1 VSQLLPQNHYRL
13 ITYLS
18 ILLALA
24 LSPIQPAQAVVQ
36 QATPTPV
43 VVGILSPLPGQ
54 AGQGQFPIIVNTHVE
69 GFQFAELSFGYY
81 EDPTQTWFLIAQ
93 SVEPVSNA
101 KMAEW
106 DTSTI
111 TDGNYTLRLVVS
123 LQDGSKI
130 TTAVTGIRV
139 RNYSPIETDTPAPSP
154 TPAPGQTPL
163 PTITPT
169 PTISPIPPTLTPLA
183 TNPAQITNQDVTSN
197 FWQGVAIAFVIFLF
211 IGLYG
216 AIRRAIRKGSQ

>member
-1 VSQLLPQNHYRL
+1 M
-13 ITYLS
+13 
-18 ILLALA
+18 
-24 LSPIQPAQAVVQ
+24 
-36 QATPTPV
+36 
-43 VVGILSPLPGQ
+43 GILSPLPGQ
-54 AGQGQFPIIVNTHVE
+54 AVQGQFPIIVNTNID
-69 GFQFAELSFGYY
+69 GFQSAELSFGYY
-81 EDPTQTWFLIAQ
+81 EDPTQTWFLITQ
-93 SVEPVSNA
+93 SIEPISNS

-123 LQDGSKI
+123 LQDGSQI

-139 RNYSPIETDTPAPSP
+139 RNYSPIETDTPTPSP

-183 TNPAQITNQDVTSN
+183 TNPVQISTQDMTNN
-197 FWQGVAIAFVIFLF
+197 FWLGVVIAFIIFF
-211 IGLYG
+211 VIGLYG
-216 AIRRAIRKGSQ
+216 VIRKALRKRSQ

>member
-1 VSQLLPQNHYRL
+1 MPGFLPQNRYLL
-13 ITYLS
+13 IAYLS
-18 ILLALA
+18 AWLAIASSLA
-24 LSPIQPAQAVVQ
+24 RPTLAVAQR
-36 QATPTPV
+36 ATPTPV

-54 AGQGQFPIIVNTHVE
+54 AVQGQFPIIVNTNID
-69 GFQFAELSFGYY
+69 GFQSAELSFGYY
-81 EDPTQTWFLIAQ
+81 EDPTQTWFLITQ
-93 SVEPVSNA
+93 SIEPISNS

-123 LQDGSKI
+123 LQDGSQI

-139 RNYSPIETDTPAPSP
+139 RNYSPIETDTPTPSP

-183 TNPAQITNQDVTSN
+183 TNPVQISTQDMTNN
-197 FWQGVAIAFVIFLF
+197 FWLGVVIAFIIFF
-211 IGLYG
+211 VIGLYG
-216 AIRRAIRKGSQ
+216 VIRKALRKRSQ

>member
-1 VSQLLPQNHYRL
+1 M
-13 ITYLS
+13 
-18 ILLALA
+18 LLAR
-24 LSPIQPAQAVVQ
+24 PAQAVAQ
-36 QATPTPV
+36 QVTPTPV

-54 AGQGQFPIIVNTHVE
+54 AVQGQFPIIVNTQVE
-69 GFQFAELSFGYY
+69 GFQSAELSFGYF
-81 EDPTQTWFLIAQ
+81 EDPTHTWFLIAQ
-93 SVEPVSNA
+93 SIEPVSSS

-123 LQDGSKI
+123 LQDGSEI

-139 RNYSPIETDTPAPSP
+139 RNYSPIETDTPTPSP

-183 TNPAQITNQDVTSN
+183 TNPAQISTQDVTNN
-197 FWQGVAIAFVIFLF
+197 FRLGVVIAFTIFLF
-211 IGLYG
+211 AGLYG
-216 AIRRAIRKGSQ
+216 IVRRALRKRS